1 MANPRVTH
9 NRVGTKKKEEK
20 CSIPIPPN
28 PIIQHPKGTKPP
40 TSYIGKE
47 NHQQW
52 NNDLRYSRIEKL
64 EVKDLSLNLGNPTEQ
79 CLHEVENSPFKKPT
93 GTY

>member
-1 MANPRVTH
+1 MSTLDMVPNDQFRV
-9 NRVGTKKKEEK
+9 
-20 CSIPIPPN
+20 
-28 PIIQHPKGTKPP
+28 
-40 TSYIGKE
+40 YIGKE
-47 NHQQW
+47 NHQPW

-93 GTY
+93 GTYGYLLPQRFNTRDREKLPSNA